1 MNLISNWRSA
11 WKMFSVQIPALNIA
25 FVSTWAALPPKFQDM
40 LPISWTLGIAV
51 AMIVL
56 GIAGRLIQQ
65 PDIAP

>member
-11 WKMFSVQIPALNIA
+11 WRMFSVQIPALNIA
-25 FVSTWAALPPKFQDM
+25 FVSAWSALPAKFQDI
-40 LPISWTLGIAV
+40 LPVSWALGIAV
-51 AMIVL
+51 AMMVL